1 MPSYYL
7 GITANNGEVFF
18 MEENRTQKSRLNVKN
33 SIQTIAVMAVLMAV
47 QAVLGIL
54 EIHTATIKISLSFI
68 PVVIAAR
75 LYGGMGGALV
85 AGFGDIIGCI
95 IHPVGAWFPP
105 ITITYALSG
114 FIYGLFLKKGTELW
128 RVLVSVSITQLI
140 MSLFITTIWI
150 AYLTYP
156 HDGMFME
163 FYFTRVGMRIWQ
175 VLVMSIVQIASIP
188 PMLKVMS
195 KIKFP
200 VRTNE
205 NMI

>member
-1 MPSYYL
+1 
-7 GITANNGEVFF
+7 

>member
-1 MPSYYL
+1 MVK
-7 GITANNGEVFF
+7 NQFE
-18 MEENRTQKSRLNVKN
+18 RKRLNIKSSV
-33 SIQTIAVMAVLMAV
+33 QTIAVIAVLMAV

-114 FIYGLFLKKGTELW
+114 LIYGLFLKKGTEIW
-128 RVLVSVSITQLI
+128 RVLASVGITQLI
-140 MSLFITTIWI
+140 VSLFITTIWI
-150 AYLTYP
+150 AYLTYNSQ
-156 HDGMFME
+156 DSMFIE

-175 VLVMSIVQIASIP
+175 IVIMSAVQIATIP
-188 PMLKVMS
+188 PMLKLMD
-195 KIKFP
+195 KMKLN
-200 VRTNE
+200 TNQ
-205 NMI
+205 NTI